1 MQQLGLLFEFSKQLQ
16 FTSLDQLNK
25 EQEIANCIK
34 KLQSIQ
40 QGFEEYIHSYKI
52 NNVLNDTTISMIERA
67 YSTIIILMTQLAT

>member
-16 FTSLDQLNK
+16 FTTLDQLNK

-40 QGFEEYIHSYKI
+40 HGFEEYIHSYKI

>member
-16 FTSLDQLNK
+16 FTTLDQLNK